1 MLTIDE
7 IKNRVADGLEK
18 NYSEEF
24 RITPRIINSF
34 STADKVFIE
43 KGQIKEKVEDID
55 RLIGFD
61 ISKEFVKNRQPLV
74 SKVSSDVLYDVY
86 DYFRGDMPD
95 VEVYSVARASNHPDD
110 TNLYSVVGRDK
121 RDGEFMCWTS
131 WNESTKSLNY
141 GHYGYKDY
149 NACHH
154 IIAEHFNDITDDVV
168 RYGPDASIV
177 MLSDEQRQEFSDKRK
192 ELHSNDKTADE
203 KLVSM
208 EEVVVNRQRRGR

>member
-34 STADKVFIE
+34 SSAVKVFID

-86 DYFRGDMPD
+86 DYFIP
-95 VEVYSVARASNHPDD
+95 
-110 TNLYSVVGRDK
+110 
-121 RDGEFMCWTS
+121 
-131 WNESTKSLNY
+131 
-141 GHYGYKDY
+141 
-149 NACHH
+149 
-154 IIAEHFNDITDDVV
+154 
-168 RYGPDASIV
+168 
-177 MLSDEQRQEFSDKRK
+177 
-192 ELHSNDKTADE
+192 
-203 KLVSM
+203 
-208 EEVVVNRQRRGR
+208 